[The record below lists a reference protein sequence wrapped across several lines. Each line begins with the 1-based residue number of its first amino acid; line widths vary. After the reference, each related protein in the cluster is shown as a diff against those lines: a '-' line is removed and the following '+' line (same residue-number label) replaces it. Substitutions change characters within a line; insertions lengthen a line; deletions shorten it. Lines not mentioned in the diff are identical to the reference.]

1 MKTGQRNERT
11 CEIHERQNERAR
23 YLRDS
28 FKVIGIDKQQN
39 SQRGK
44 MSDLLKQLGENKIF
58 IWLVTAIIAGA
69 FGFYVNTLTG
79 NVTFDNRITVIE
91 AEIQSLKIRQGQ
103 LELGLQTKADQAV
116 IDDCIKDLTL
126 KLDRM
131 YEEQNRRFDRMFEI
145 ITKIKQ

>member
-1 MKTGQRNERT
+1 
-11 CEIHERQNERAR
+11 
-23 YLRDS
+23 
-28 FKVIGIDKQQN
+28 
-39 SQRGK
+39 

-116 IDDCIKDLTL
+116 IDDCMRDLTL